1 MLSRERARKEES
13 WSQLEKMQDK
23 KQEIMGVITGRVKG
37 GFAVDINGAV
47 AFLPG
52 SQVDLKPIK
61 DISPLL
67 NKSQPMVILKMD
79 KLRGNIVV
87 SRRALLEESRKADRS
102 KLLSDIS
109 EGDKLKGN
117 VKNITDYGVFVDLGG
132 LDGLVHVTDLSW
144 ERVNHPSEMFKIGQ
158 EIEVIV
164 TKYDTEN
171 NRISLGIKQLT
182 NDPWHDVE
190 EKYKVGNKIKSKIT
204 SIADYGA
211 FMELAKGVEGLIHT
225 SEMSWVNKN
234 VNPNSILEVGKEVE
248 VLILEVDNSK
258 RRISL
263 GLKQCT
269 KNPWEDFSKGRNSG
283 DIIEGIIKNIT
294 DFGLFVELTSE
305 LDGLIHLSDLSWEDN
320 GENEI
325 KKYKVGDKVKFKILE
340 IDVNKER
347 VSLGIK
353 QLLENKNKPDK
364 LVNKIV
370 TGIIE
375 KIETEKIFVKFND
388 DEKGFIKKSNLAKI
402 KTEQNTSRF
411 AEGEKIDA
419 KIVRK
424 NKKEGSYELSI
435 KDLEIEEE
443 KEALKEYGSSS
454 SGASIGDIIGAALEE
469 GKLRAPKIKMKR
481 NDILEKYLSRK
492 RSIIKRF
499 SISIILIIV
508 ISSLYLL
515 SSKNIVYIA
524 SVSVEGIIN
533 NPKKILNDL
542 EDIGKSTKVKALLV
556 NINSPGGTFVSSK
569 ELYDKIK
576 EISKKMPV
584 VTYMREMATSGG
596 YLVAL
601 GSQKDLVTLAQSPVL
616 LVSFFKQLKL
626 QSYLKK

>member
-1 MLSRERARKEES
+1 MLESSLSDFRYKEGEIIKGTVLSIVNDTVVVDVGLKSEGRIPLKEFHSPGEDHNVKIGDEFDVYLEKLENKEGEALLSRERARKEES
-13 WSQLEKMQDK
+13 WSQLEKMQDT

-47 AFLPG
+47 AFLPV
-52 SQVDLKPIK
+52 SQVDLKPVK

-144 ERVNHPSEMFKIGQ
+144 ERVNHPSEMFQIGQ

-182 NDPWHDVE
+182 DDPWHNVE
-190 EKYKVGNKIKSKIT
+190 EQYKVGSKIKSKIT

-211 FMELAKGVEGLIHT
+211 FMELSKGVEGLIHT

-269 KNPWEDFSKGRNSG
+269 ENPWEDFAKGRESG
-283 DIIEGIIKNIT
+283 DIVEGKIKNIT
-294 DFGLFVELTSE
+294 DFGLFVELTEE

-325 KKYKVGDKVKFKILE
+325 KKYNVGDNVKFKILE

-353 QLLENKNKPDK
+353 QLSENKVKSDK
-364 LVNKIV
+364 FINKIV
-370 TGIIE
+370 TSIIE
-375 KIETEKIFVKFND
+375 KIEVEKMLVKFDEN
-388 DEKGFIKKSNLAKI
+388 EKGFIKKSNLAKV

-419 KIVRK
+419 KVLRK
-424 NKKEGSYELSI
+424 NKKEGIYELSI

-469 GKLRAPKIKMKR
+469 GKTK
-481 NDILEKYLSRK
+481 
-492 RSIIKRF
+492 
-499 SISIILIIV
+499 
-508 ISSLYLL
+508 
-515 SSKNIVYIA
+515 SSKDKD
-524 SVSVEGIIN
+524 E
-533 NPKKILNDL
+533 KK
-542 EDIGKSTKVKALLV
+542 
-556 NINSPGGTFVSSK
+556 
-569 ELYDKIK
+569 
-576 EISKKMPV
+576 
-584 VTYMREMATSGG
+584 
-596 YLVAL
+596 
-601 GSQKDLVTLAQSPVL
+601 
-616 LVSFFKQLKL
+616 
-626 QSYLKK
+626 

>member
-1 MLSRERARKEES
+1 MVENFSEMLESSLSDFRYKEGEIIKGTVLSIVNDTVVVDVGLKSEGRIPLKEFHSPGEDHNVKIGDEFDVYLEKLENKEGEALLSRERARKEES

-52 SQVDLKPIK
+52 SQVDLKPVK

-144 ERVNHPSEMFKIGQ
+144 ERVNHPSEMFQIGQ
-158 EIEVIV
+158 EIEVMV

-182 NDPWHDVE
+182 DDPWHNVE
-190 EKYKVGNKIKSKIT
+190 EQYKVGNKIKSKIT

-211 FMELAKGVEGLIHT
+211 FMELSKGVEGLIHT

-234 VNPNSILEVGKEVE
+234 VNPNSILEVGQEVE

-269 KNPWEDFSKGRNSG
+269 ENPWEDFAKGKKSG
-283 DIIEGIIKNIT
+283 DIVEGKIKNIT
-294 DFGLFVELTSE
+294 DFGLFVELTKE

-325 KKYKVGDKVKFKILE
+325 KKYNVGDNVKFKILE

-353 QLLENKNKPDK
+353 QLSANKGNSDK
-364 LVNKIV
+364 FINKIV
-370 TGIIE
+370 TSIIE
-375 KIETEKIFVKFND
+375 KIEIEKMLVKFDEN
-388 DEKGFIKKSNLAKI
+388 EKGFIKKSNLAKV

-419 KIVRK
+419 KVLRK
-424 NKKEGSYELSI
+424 NKKEGIYELSI

-469 GKLRAPKIKMKR
+469 GKT
-481 NDILEKYLSRK
+481 
-492 RSIIKRF
+492 
-499 SISIILIIV
+499 
-508 ISSLYLL
+508 
-515 SSKNIVYIA
+515 
-524 SVSVEGIIN
+524 
-533 NPKKILNDL
+533 
-542 EDIGKSTKVKALLV
+542 KSTK
-556 NINSPGGTFVSSK
+556 
-569 ELYDKIK
+569 DKD
-576 EISKKMPV
+576 EKK
-584 VTYMREMATSGG
+584 
-596 YLVAL
+596 
-601 GSQKDLVTLAQSPVL
+601 
-616 LVSFFKQLKL
+616 
-626 QSYLKK
+626 

>member
-1 MLSRERARKEES
+1 MNEIAENNFSHLLEESLTSFNKKEGQIVKGTVLFIKNDSVVIDVGLKSEGRVPLREFSSPGEEIDIKPGDKFDVLLEKLENKDGEALLSREKARKEES
-13 WSQLEKMQDK
+13 WINLEKCLESKEQ
-23 KQEIMGVITGRVKG
+23 ITGVITGRVKG
-37 GFAVDINGAV
+37 GFTVDINGAV

-52 SQVDLKPIK
+52 SQVDLKPVK

-144 ERVNHPSEMFKIGQ
+144 ERVNHPSEMFQIGQ
-158 EIEVIV
+158 EIEVMV

-182 NDPWHDVE
+182 DDPWHNVE
-190 EKYKVGNKIKSKIT
+190 EQYKVGNKIKSKIT

-211 FMELAKGVEGLIHT
+211 FMELSKGVEGLIHT

-234 VNPNSILEVGKEVE
+234 VNPNSILEVGQEVE

-269 KNPWEDFSKGRNSG
+269 ENPWEDFAKGKKSG
-283 DIIEGIIKNIT
+283 DIVEGKIKNIT
-294 DFGLFVELTSE
+294 DFGLFVELTKE

-325 KKYKVGDKVKFKILE
+325 KKYNVGDNVKFKILE

-353 QLLENKNKPDK
+353 QLSANKGNSDKFINKT
-364 LVNKIV
+364 V
-370 TGIIE
+370 TSIIE
-375 KIETEKIFVKFND
+375 KIEVEKMLVKFDEN
-388 DEKGFIKKSNLAKI
+388 EKGFIKKSNLAKV

-411 AEGEKIDA
+411 AQGEKIDA
-419 KIVRK
+419 KVLRK
-424 NKKEGSYELSI
+424 NKKEGIYELSI

-469 GKLRAPKIKMKR
+469 GKT
-481 NDILEKYLSRK
+481 
-492 RSIIKRF
+492 
-499 SISIILIIV
+499 
-508 ISSLYLL
+508 
-515 SSKNIVYIA
+515 
-524 SVSVEGIIN
+524 
-533 NPKKILNDL
+533 
-542 EDIGKSTKVKALLV
+542 KSTK
-556 NINSPGGTFVSSK
+556 
-569 ELYDKIK
+569 DKD
-576 EISKKMPV
+576 EKK
-584 VTYMREMATSGG
+584 
-596 YLVAL
+596 
-601 GSQKDLVTLAQSPVL
+601 
-616 LVSFFKQLKL
+616 
-626 QSYLKK
+626 

>member
-1 MLSRERARKEES
+1 MVENFSEMLESSLSDFRYKEGEIIKGTVLSIVNDTVVVDVGLKSEGRIPLKEFHSPGEDHNVKIGDEFDVYLEKLENKEGEALLSRERARKEES

-52 SQVDLKPIK
+52 SQVDLKPVK

-144 ERVNHPSEMFKIGQ
+144 ERVNHPSEMFQIGQ
-158 EIEVIV
+158 EIEVMV

-182 NDPWHDVE
+182 DDPWHNVE
-190 EKYKVGNKIKSKIT
+190 EQYKVGNKIKSKIT

-211 FMELAKGVEGLIHT
+211 FMELSKGVEGLIHT

-234 VNPNSILEVGKEVE
+234 VNPNSILEVGQEVE

-269 KNPWEDFSKGRNSG
+269 ENPWEDFAKGKKSG
-283 DIIEGIIKNIT
+283 DIVEGKIKNIT
-294 DFGLFVELTSE
+294 DFGLFVELTKE

-325 KKYKVGDKVKFKILE
+325 KKYNVGDNVKFKILE

-353 QLLENKNKPDK
+353 QLSANKGNSDK
-364 LVNKIV
+364 FINKIV
-370 TGIIE
+370 TSIIE
-375 KIETEKIFVKFND
+375 KIEIEKMLVKFDEN
-388 DEKGFIKKSNLAKI
+388 EKGFIKKSNLAKV

-419 KIVRK
+419 KVLRK
-424 NKKEGSYELSI
+424 NKKEGIYELSI

-469 GKLRAPKIKMKR
+469 DKT
-481 NDILEKYLSRK
+481 
-492 RSIIKRF
+492 
-499 SISIILIIV
+499 
-508 ISSLYLL
+508 
-515 SSKNIVYIA
+515 
-524 SVSVEGIIN
+524 
-533 NPKKILNDL
+533 
-542 EDIGKSTKVKALLV
+542 KSTK
-556 NINSPGGTFVSSK
+556 
-569 ELYDKIK
+569 DKD
-576 EISKKMPV
+576 EKK
-584 VTYMREMATSGG
+584 
-596 YLVAL
+596 
-601 GSQKDLVTLAQSPVL
+601 
-616 LVSFFKQLKL
+616 
-626 QSYLKK
+626 

>member
-1 MLSRERARKEES
+1 MNEIAENNFSQLLEESLTSFNKKEGQIVKGTVLFIKNDSVVIDVGLKSEGRVPLREFSSPGEEIEIKPGDKFDVLLEKLENKDGEALLSREKARKEES
-13 WSQLEKMQDK
+13 WINLEKCLESKEQ
-23 KQEIMGVITGRVKG
+23 ITGVITGRVKG
-37 GFAVDINGAV
+37 GFTVDINGAV

-52 SQVDLKPIK
+52 SQVDLKPVK

-144 ERVNHPSEMFKIGQ
+144 ERVNHPSEMFQIGQ
-158 EIEVIV
+158 EIEVMV

-182 NDPWHDVE
+182 DDPWHNVE
-190 EKYKVGNKIKSKIT
+190 EQYKVGNKIKSKIT

-211 FMELAKGVEGLIHT
+211 FMELSKGVEGLIHT

-234 VNPNSILEVGKEVE
+234 VNPNSILEVGQEVE

-269 KNPWEDFSKGRNSG
+269 ENPWEDFAKGKKSG
-283 DIIEGIIKNIT
+283 DIVEGKIKNIT
-294 DFGLFVELTSE
+294 DFGLFVELTKE

-325 KKYKVGDKVKFKILE
+325 KKYNVGDNVKFKILE

-353 QLLENKNKPDK
+353 QLSANKGNSDK
-364 LVNKIV
+364 FINKIV
-370 TGIIE
+370 TSIIE
-375 KIETEKIFVKFND
+375 KIEIEKMLVKFDEN
-388 DEKGFIKKSNLAKI
+388 EKGFIKKSNLAKV

-419 KIVRK
+419 KVLRK
-424 NKKEGSYELSI
+424 NKKEGIYELSI

-469 GKLRAPKIKMKR
+469 GKT
-481 NDILEKYLSRK
+481 
-492 RSIIKRF
+492 
-499 SISIILIIV
+499 
-508 ISSLYLL
+508 
-515 SSKNIVYIA
+515 
-524 SVSVEGIIN
+524 
-533 NPKKILNDL
+533 
-542 EDIGKSTKVKALLV
+542 KSTK
-556 NINSPGGTFVSSK
+556 
-569 ELYDKIK
+569 DKD
-576 EISKKMPV
+576 EKK
-584 VTYMREMATSGG
+584 
-596 YLVAL
+596 
-601 GSQKDLVTLAQSPVL
+601 
-616 LVSFFKQLKL
+616 
-626 QSYLKK
+626 

>member
-1 MLSRERARKEES
+1 MVENFSEMLESSLSGFRYKEGEIIKGTVLSIVNDTVVVDVGLKSEGRIPLKEFHSPGEDHNVKIGDEFDVYLEKLENKEGEALLSRERARKEES
-13 WSQLEKMQDK
+13 WSQLEKMQDT

-144 ERVNHPSEMFKIGQ
+144 ERVNHPSEMFQIGQ
-158 EIEVIV
+158 EIEVMV

-182 NDPWHDVE
+182 DDPWHNVE
-190 EKYKVGNKIKSKIT
+190 EQYKVGNKIKSKIT

-211 FMELAKGVEGLIHT
+211 FMELSKGVEGLIHT

-234 VNPNSILEVGKEVE
+234 VNPNSILEVGQEIE

-269 KNPWEDFSKGRNSG
+269 ENPWEDFAKGRKSG
-283 DIIEGIIKNIT
+283 DIVEGKIKNIT
-294 DFGLFVELTSE
+294 DFGLFVELTQE
-305 LDGLIHLSDLSWEDN
+305 LDGLIHLSDLSWDDN

-325 KKYKVGDKVKFKILE
+325 KKYNVGDNVKFKILE

-353 QLLENKNKPDK
+353 QLSENKVKSDK
-364 LVNKIV
+364 FINKIV
-370 TGIIE
+370 TSIIE
-375 KIETEKIFVKFND
+375 KIEVEKMLVKFDEN
-388 DEKGFIKKSNLAKI
+388 EKGFIKKSNLAKL

-419 KIVRK
+419 KVLRK
-424 NKKEGSYELSI
+424 NKKEGIYELSI

-469 GKLRAPKIKMKR
+469 GKT
-481 NDILEKYLSRK
+481 
-492 RSIIKRF
+492 
-499 SISIILIIV
+499 
-508 ISSLYLL
+508 
-515 SSKNIVYIA
+515 
-524 SVSVEGIIN
+524 
-533 NPKKILNDL
+533 
-542 EDIGKSTKVKALLV
+542 KSTK
-556 NINSPGGTFVSSK
+556 
-569 ELYDKIK
+569 DKD
-576 EISKKMPV
+576 EKK
-584 VTYMREMATSGG
+584 
-596 YLVAL
+596 
-601 GSQKDLVTLAQSPVL
+601 
-616 LVSFFKQLKL
+616 
-626 QSYLKK
+626 